1 MSQSQLSLLWV
12 TIEPGYD
19 ETRLLLTCGET
30 GAVMRA
36 RLPPVP
42 MQPRA
47 LAMLLEGLSAYF
59 GQSLTAV
66 VDATVR
72 GGGIHPNQWAR
83 LLDEI
88 DSEQVRV
95 QWVVAP
101 GAVERDRFLKKTRGD
116 FSVARRL
123 LTFAATGLK

>member
-1 MSQSQLSLLWV
+1 MSLSLLWV

-19 ETRLLLTCGET
+19 ETRLLLTCSLT
-30 GAVMRA
+30 GAVIRA

-42 MQPRA
+42 AQPRA
-47 LAMLLEGLSAYF
+47 LAALLEALSAWF

-66 VDATVR
+66 VDASVQD
-72 GGGIHPNQWAR
+72 GGIHPNQWAR

-88 DSEQVRV
+88 DGEQVRV
-95 QWVVAP
+95 EWVVAP
-101 GAVERDRFLKKTRGD
+101 APAERDRFLEETRGD
-116 FSVARRL
+116 FSAARRL